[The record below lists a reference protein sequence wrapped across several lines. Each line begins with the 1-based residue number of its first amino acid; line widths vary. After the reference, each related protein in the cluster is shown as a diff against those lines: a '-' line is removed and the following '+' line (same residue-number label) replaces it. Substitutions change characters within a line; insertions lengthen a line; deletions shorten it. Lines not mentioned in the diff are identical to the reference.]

1 LKAAWI
7 EILIIDLIWKQC
19 QQPKETCANCIVS
32 VGCPFHPDFNA
43 ARERSLQANGQL
55 LNINLI
61 QNPAVKKLAERYLQC
76 VNDFRQL
83 HWQVC
88 IHARPRCRY
97 GKHRF
102 SNSIPSIWR

>member
-1 LKAAWI
+1 MPAAQRNLC
-7 EILIIDLIWKQC
+7 ELYC
-19 QQPKETCANCIVS
+19 QRKWPLPPSHFDV
-32 VGCPFHPDFNA
+32 

-88 IHARPRCRY
+88 IHFCPRC
-97 GKHRF
+97 GCEKSPFFPH
-102 SNSIPSIWR
+102 SIPSIWR